1 MTSMVQGTHLAEDPP
16 ARRRWTA
23 STRHGHPGPTL
34 GPEKE
39 EIGSAQMPYATVNP
53 YTNELVKSFPDAT
66 DEEVDAVL
74 DRAQEAYRSWSRVPV
89 AERCAIF
96 TKASQ
101 LVLERKEE
109 LARLATLEMGK
120 LYGESLGEVGEH
132 RGGVVLDLAEGL
144 AVELAHLEGGQ
155 AGEFLLALEDQL
167 RRLGEDRAPL
177 GDRHPAPGPVCLLG
191 PVQYGVHLLV
201 GRVGERLDELI
212 GVRVDRC
219 VRHLRAPYL
228 FLLGSEGRAWMSMTC
243 GGRPPTPSRRVLR
256 EMRPLNHRRHVP
268 SSRCRYI
275 GADTTTVA
283 PNV

>member
-66 DEEVDAVL
+66 DEEVDA
-74 DRAQEAYRSWSRVPV
+74 
-89 AERCAIF
+89 
-96 TKASQ
+96 
-101 LVLERKEE
+101 
-109 LARLATLEMGK
+109 
-120 LYGESLGEVGEH
+120 
-132 RGGVVLDLAEGL
+132 
-144 AVELAHLEGGQ
+144 
-155 AGEFLLALEDQL
+155 
-167 RRLGEDRAPL
+167 
-177 GDRHPAPGPVCLLG
+177 
-191 PVQYGVHLLV
+191 VQYGVHLLV

-275 GADTTTVA
+275 GTDIMTVA